1 MTLPKPYLANL
12 ASEKLALNGP
22 LITILFVGVV
32 TNLGRI
38 RCPSKFAG
46 EALTRHLEM
55 LTKAGIRLMENI
67 DMTEIVQ
74 KKVYEFCL
82 FAAPLKIKGG
92 LVLQYACWR

>member
-1 MTLPKPYLANL
+1 M
-12 ASEKLALNGP
+12 
-22 LITILFVGVV
+22 
-32 TNLGRI
+32 
-38 RCPSKFAG
+38 
-46 EALTRHLEM
+46 HLEM

-92 LVLQYACWR
+92 TGSPIRLLAIT

>member
-1 MTLPKPYLANL
+1 
-12 ASEKLALNGP
+12 
-22 LITILFVGVV
+22 
-32 TNLGRI
+32 
-38 RCPSKFAG
+38 
-46 EALTRHLEM
+46 M